1 MDKNLIII
9 GKLSKDFKK
18 NIYYFLLN
26 TPSTNIELTC
36 YLKPNSKFV
45 LSKIN
50 CTCNQNN
57 ISEIIIENQII
68 QLNNKDELL
77 LINEETAIKLSFNNN
92 IKIVE
97 EYIQPNLIDFL
108 EELHINDYF
117 FLLIL
122 IFKLKLLRK
131 FKEIE

>member
-26 TPSTNIELTC
+26 TPSSNIELTC

-92 IKIVE
+92 IKIIK

-131 FKEIE
+131 FKEIK

>member
-26 TPSTNIELTC
+26 TPSSNIELTC

-92 IKIVE
+92 IKIIK

>member
-26 TPSTNIELTC
+26 TPSSNIELTC

-92 IKIVE
+92 IKIIK

-108 EELHINDYF
+108 EEPHINDYF

-131 FKEIE
+131 FKEIK